1 MAVQHEAIAGRLN
14 AYKIPPQ
21 EIKFEEGW
29 NPRSDFGDLKS
40 LAEDIKANGVLN
52 FLKVRKGEGD
62 QLFLVDG
69 ERRLRAVQMLLD
81 QGVDIPW
88 VPCTFVEGKLSEAER
103 FYIAMS
109 SNTGK
114 PLTIIEQGRA
124 YQRLRNWGVPL
135 AEISRRTGTPKTT
148 VAQRLALVDAAS
160 PAVLK
165 ALDTGK
171 INLAMAL
178 EVVQESKTTDEQH
191 ERLASVMATA
201 PEPKLNSA
209 GKPQKMRRKSGDMR
223 KKRESEMLPLEY
235 AEDFIKQAKQ
245 HLRTARRA

>member
-14 AYKIPPQ
+14 AYKIPPG
-21 EIKFEEGW
+21 ELTFEEGW
-29 NPRSDFGDLKS
+29 NPRTDFGDLKS
-40 LAEDIKANGVLN
+40 LADDIKANGVLN
-52 FLKVRKGEGD
+52 YLKVRKGED
-62 QLFLVDG
+62 DTLFVVDG
-69 ERRLRAVQMLLD
+69 ERRLRAVQMLIE

-114 PLTIIEQGRA
+114 PLTVVEQGRV
-124 YQRLRNWGVPL
+124 YQRLRNWGVPV
-135 AEISRRTGTPKTT
+135 AEISRRTGTPQST
-148 VAQRLALVDAAS
+148 VSQRLALVDSAS

-178 EVVQESKTTDEQH
+178 EVVKKSATTSEQH
-191 ERLASVMATA
+191 ENLASAMATA
-201 PEPKLNSA
+201 PEPKTNSA
-209 GKPQKMRRKSGDMR
+209 GR
-223 KKRESEMLPLEY
+223 
-235 AEDFIKQAKQ
+235 
-245 HLRTARRA
+245 